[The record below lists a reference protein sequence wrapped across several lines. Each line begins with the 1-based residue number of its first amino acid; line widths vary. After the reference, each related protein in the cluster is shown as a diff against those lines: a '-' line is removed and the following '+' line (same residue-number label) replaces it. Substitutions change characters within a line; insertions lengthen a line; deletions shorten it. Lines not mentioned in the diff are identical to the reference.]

1 MFFREHWLPPH
12 SVHKA
17 VVLLRREDGS
27 NGCTVVLR
35 GGGGGCSDEG
45 ELSRLKRVIRRVAL
59 VAANCVYEKAFLVK
73 EYAAPEIRDGGAMN
87 LDDVSL
93 SPFITLDKVGD
104 SESRSCRGGKR
115 SKQLIKIKKNQSKM
129 TGSFISF
136 PSILINNR
144 SKKELSLKKVDHSK
158 NDLDLD
164 RKKFQMVLMSRESRA
179 NLSLLGTPRFR
190 MTSFNRLK
198 TPRNRGNK
206 FHSTMSRPTPD
217 LNMRCKHRRCTLT
230 QTPRRLGI
238 CCRRSKPR
246 LQKGLQR

>member
-35 GGGGGCSDEG
+35 GGGCGGGRGSGCDEG

-93 SPFITLDKVGD
+93 SPFIALEKVGE

-115 SKQLIKIKKNQSKM
+115 SK
-129 TGSFISF
+129 
-136 PSILINNR
+136 
-144 SKKELSLKKVDHSK
+144 
-158 NDLDLD
+158 
-164 RKKFQMVLMSRESRA
+164 
-179 NLSLLGTPRFR
+179 
-190 MTSFNRLK
+190 
-198 TPRNRGNK
+198 
-206 FHSTMSRPTPD
+206 
-217 LNMRCKHRRCTLT
+217 
-230 QTPRRLGI
+230 
-238 CCRRSKPR
+238 
-246 LQKGLQR
+246 